1 MSEVNEETV
10 EGVKTED
17 TSAPAPAPSH
27 AEMFFRYVSALA
39 GAAGVQAFTL
49 AIAAPREDGKSQILA
64 YSAGSPNAPREW
76 QVETAAMLGDAAAKS
91 AVNIIAPVKVEEE
104 KPVEVV

>member
-1 MSEVNEETV
+1 MSAEVIEE
-10 EGVKTED
+10 VKSEEE
-17 TSAPAPAPSH
+17 AKPAAPSH

-49 AIAAPREDGKSQILA
+49 AIAAPREDGKSQILGYA
-64 YSAGSPNAPREW
+64 AGTPNAPREW
-76 QVETAAMLGDAAAKS
+76 QVETAAMLGDAASKA
-91 AVNIIAPVKVEEE
+91 AVNIIAPVKDEEE